1 MSIINRAKALP
12 FYIRESKQG
21 KGQPLQTIIETFE
34 KEQELYDDIED
45 VTDKQKLE
53 YEKKLKD
60 FTKKVEAAEEKAKP
74 LKDTEE
80 KIIEC
85 LLTFEKIKNDPRTED
100 LLKESGEFRKSFNA
114 KKNAIDTGDYRLE
127 DGVLVSGKVG
137 TMGLNALNMDILVEK
152 FQKHQP
158 KQFDRSQIDKIIEEI
173 PSVTIQSNP
182 ELSEKIDHIQSLMKE
197 DQVSPKKIQKSLK
210 EIKKFIP
217 EREKCRECG
226 AENTKYYEGLC
237 MSCLEEEIEAMAGD
251 IADDYFE
258 FDQSKKSF
266 RKDFKDPDDY
276 SRFIGNIEELKEA
289 HDNAHSAFKSA
300 KAKNYQKYY
309 AAFKALDAAIPKT
322 KTEKK
327 SKKIVSNEIDE
338 EEDDEIIDDGS
349 DYSKSSSSSSSRS
362 PSPVKKSK
370 KRERE
375 DITVND
381 ILEVFQNAHP
391 ELKKL
396 YNIDASERYEVF
408 QNYKKKQKRRYRP
421 YFVERV
427 TGLRVTQIELNKYRS
442 REIAEEEGRKSAGFF
457 GDKYNLMIEEI

>member
-1 MSIINRAKALP
+1 
-12 FYIRESKQG
+12 
-21 KGQPLQTIIETFE
+21 
-34 KEQELYDDIED
+34 
-45 VTDKQKLE
+45 
-53 YEKKLKD
+53 
-60 FTKKVEAAEEKAKP
+60 
-74 LKDTEE
+74 
-80 KIIEC
+80 
-85 LLTFEKIKNDPRTED
+85 
-100 LLKESGEFRKSFNA
+100 
-114 KKNAIDTGDYRLE
+114 LE

-173 PSVTIQSNP
+173 PSVTVQSNP
-182 ELSEKIDHIQSLMKE
+182 ELSEKIDHIQNLMKE

-322 KTEKK
+322 KSEKK

-362 PSPVKKSK
+362 PSPVKKNK

-375 DITVND
+375 VTVH
-381 ILEVFQNAHP
+381 EVIDLFQDAHP
-391 ELKKL
+391 DLKKL
-396 YNIDASERYEVF
+396 SKVDHSELFDKF
-408 QNYKKKQKRRYRP
+408 QEIKKNQKRYKP
-421 YFVERV
+421 YLIDNVTKERM
-427 TGLRVTQIELNKYRS
+427 TRIRFQEDYYPTRGK
-442 REIAEEEGRKSAGFF
+442 AEEEGERLASLFEG
-457 GDKYNLMIEEI
+457 GRYSYMIEEI

>member
-85 LLTFEKIKNDPRTED
+85 LLTFEKIKNDPRTEE

-127 DGVLVSGKVG
+127 DGVLISGKVG

-182 ELSEKIDHIQSLMKE
+182 ELSEKIDHIQSLRKE
-197 DQVSPKKIQKSLK
+197 EQVSPKKIQKSLK
-210 EIKKFIP
+210 EIKKFVP

-226 AENTKYYEGLC
+226 AENTKYYDGLC
-237 MSCLEEEIEAMAGD
+237 ISCLEEEVEVMVGD
-251 IADDYFE
+251 IADDYAE
-258 FDQSKKSF
+258 FDQTKKSF

-276 SRFIGNIEELKEA
+276 SRFVGNIEELKEA
-289 HDNAHSAFKSA
+289 HDNAYNAFKAS

-309 AAFKALDAAIPKT
+309 AAFEAINAAIPKT

-327 SKKIVSNEIDE
+327 SKKIISNEIDE
-338 EEDDEIIDDGS
+338 EEEDEDEVIS
-349 DYSKSSSSSSSRS
+349 SYSQSSSSSSSRS
-362 PSPVKKSK
+362 PSPVKKNK

-375 DITVND
+375 SITVND
-381 ILEVFQNAHP
+381 ILEVFQDAHP

-396 YNIDASERYEVF
+396 YNIDSSERYEVL
-408 QNYKKKQKRRYRP
+408 QSYKKKQKRRYRP
-421 YFVERV
+421 YLVERV
-427 TGLRVTQIELNKYRS
+427 TGLRVKEIELNKYKT

>member
-21 KGQPLQTIIETFE
+21 KGQPLQTLIETFE
-34 KEQELYDDIED
+34 KEQEVYDDIED

-74 LKDTEE
+74 LKETEE

-114 KKNAIDTGDYRLE
+114 KKNAIDTGDYRME

-158 KQFDRSQIDKIIEEI
+158 KAFDRSQIDKIIEEI

-197 DQVSPKKIQKSLK
+197 EQVSPKKIQKSLK
-210 EIKKFIP
+210 EIKKFVP

-226 AENTKYYEGLC
+226 AENTKYYDGLC

-258 FDQSKKSF
+258 FDQTKKSF

-276 SRFIGNIEELKEA
+276 SRFVGNIEELKEA
-289 HDNAHSAFKSA
+289 HDKAHDAFKSA

-309 AAFKALDAAIPKT
+309 AAFEALNAAIPKP

-327 SKKIVSNEIDE
+327 SKKIIFNEIDE
-338 EEDDEIIDDGS
+338 EEEDEVIS
-349 DYSKSSSSSSSRS
+349 SYSQSSSSSSRS

-375 DITVND
+375 VTAY
-381 ILEVFQNAHP
+381 EVIDLFQDAHP
-391 ELKKL
+391 DLKKL
-396 YNIDASERYEVF
+396 SKVDRSELFDKF
-408 QNYKKKQKRRYRP
+408 QEIKKNQKRYKP
-421 YFVERV
+421 YLIDNVTKERMDKLIRFQEDYYP
-427 TGLRVTQIELNKYRS
+427 TRGK
-442 REIAEEEGRKSAGFF
+442 AEEEGARIASLFEGR
-457 GDKYNLMIEEI
+457 YSYMIEEI